1 MRTHYRLLV
10 ISFILSLLAGI
21 LFIIFYGSAIIA
33 LIGSI
38 EHASNGEIANPPDP
52 EAILRI
58 FFNPALII
66 SGAIASIA
74 SLTNRI
80 IGIILVAG
88 NKTMKE
94 GERVLWILGFILIN
108 MVTNILFLALRKSR
122 NLVPLSGDVNQSSPY

>member
-21 LFIIFYGSAIIA
+21 LFTIFYGAAIIT

-38 EHASNGEIANPPDP
+38 EYAPDGTVTNPPDP

-58 FFNPALII
+58 FFNPVLFI
-66 SGAIASIA
+66 SGAIAGIA
-74 SLTNRI
+74 SITNRI

-94 GERVLWILGFILIN
+94 GERVLWILGFILMNI
-108 MVTNILFLALRKSR
+108 VTNILFLALRKSR
-122 NLVPLSGDVNQSSPY
+122 NLVPSTPEPDQSSLY

>member
-21 LFIIFYGSAIIA
+21 LFSIFYGAAIIK

-38 EHASNGEIANPPDP
+38 EYASDGTVTNPPDP
-52 EAILRI
+52 QAILRI
-58 FFNPALII
+58 FFNPVLFI
-66 SGAIASIA
+66 SGAIAGIA

-94 GERVLWILGFILIN
+94 GERVLWILGFILMNI
-108 MVTNILFLALRKSR
+108 VTNILFLALRKSR
-122 NLVPLSGDVNQSSPY
+122 NLVPLSEDAHQNTSY

>member
-10 ISFILSLLAGI
+10 ISFILSVLAGI
-21 LFIIFYGSAIIA
+21 IFIIFYSTAIIT
-33 LIGSI
+33 LISSI
-38 EHASNGEIANPPDP
+38 EHASDGQVTTPPDP

-58 FFNPALII
+58 FFNPALFI
-66 SGAIASIA
+66 SGAIAGIA
-74 SLTNRI
+74 SVTNRI

-122 NLVPLSGDVNQSSPY
+122 NLVPATAEPDQSSLY